1 VNTSQTDVNEVLHN
15 RTIVVADDDA
25 ITARL
30 VEATLQAAGFHLIVT
45 PNGQAALRA
54 VISAKPWVL
63 ILDLGMPGMS
73 GFEVLERLNTLTSLP
88 RPKVLVMS
96 AGREVDDVQRALGLG
111 ADGYLAKPFK
121 PQDLIARVNRLA

>member
-1 VNTSQTDVNEVLHN
+1 MSTSATEVKNVPEN

-25 ITARL
+25 VTARL
-30 VEATLQAAGFHLIVT
+30 VEATLQAAGFNLIVA

-63 ILDLGMPGMS
+63 VLDLGMPGMT
-73 GFEVLERLNTLTSLP
+73 GFEVLERLNMLTDLV

-96 AGREVDDVQRALGLG
+96 AQREIDDIQRALALG

-121 PQDLIARVNRLA
+121 PQDLIARVNRFA

>member
-1 VNTSQTDVNEVLHN
+1 MTTSQTDVQAIPPN
-15 RTIVVADDDA
+15 RTVVVADDDA
-25 ITARL
+25 VTARL
-30 VEATLQAAGFHLIVT
+30 VEATLQAAGFHLIVA

-54 VISAKPWVL
+54 VISFKPWVL

-73 GFEVLERLNTLTSLP
+73 GFEVLERLNMLTSLP

-96 AGREVDDVQRALGLG
+96 ADREVDDIQRALDLG
-111 ADGYLAKPFK
+111 ADGYIAKPFK